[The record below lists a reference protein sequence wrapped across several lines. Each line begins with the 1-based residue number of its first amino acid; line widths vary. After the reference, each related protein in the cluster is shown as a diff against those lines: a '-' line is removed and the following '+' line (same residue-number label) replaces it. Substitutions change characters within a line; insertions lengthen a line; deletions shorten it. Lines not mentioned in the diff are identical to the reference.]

1 MAEERKITILVAE
14 DSQVTLAALKH
25 LLAQCHGFRM
35 VGHAPDGPSAVRMAR
50 ELNPDVVIMDIG
62 LPQMSGIEA
71 TRRIKSELPETKVV
85 MLTVHESDA
94 SVFDALRAG
103 AHGYCLKTV
112 NAQQLSTAIKTV
124 YDGAAWLDP
133 KIARRV
139 LEAATNPAAAAD
151 EGRDVPKV
159 SLSSRELE
167 VLRLVVEG
175 LTNQEI
181 ASKLIL
187 SVETVKS
194 HVRHIMDKM
203 AVSDRTQAAVKAVRD
218 RLV

>member
-1 MAEERKITILVAE
+1 MAEEREINILVAE

-25 LLAQCHGFRM
+25 LLAQCPGFRM
-35 VGHAPDGPSAVRMAR
+35 VGHAQDGPSAVRMAR
-50 ELNPDVVIMDIG
+50 QLNPDVVIMDIG

-85 MLTVHESDA
+85 MLTVHDSDT
-94 SVFDALRAG
+94 SVFEALRAG

-112 NAQQLSTAIKTV
+112 NTHQLSTAIKTV

-139 LEAATNPAAAAD
+139 LEAATTPGTVGD
-151 EGRDVPKV
+151 EEPDVPKV
-159 SLSSRELE
+159 SLSARELE

-181 ASKLIL
+181 AAKLIL

-203 AVSDRTQAAVKAVRD
+203 AVSDRTQAAVKAVRE

>member
-1 MAEERKITILVAE
+1 VAEERKITILVAE

-25 LLAQCHGFRM
+25 LLAQCPGFRM
-35 VGHAPDGPSAVRMAR
+35 VGQAPDGPSVVRMAR

-71 TRRIKSELPETKVV
+71 KVV
-85 MLTVHESDA
+85 MLTVHESDT
-94 SVFDALRAG
+94 SVFEALRAG

-139 LEAATNPAAAAD
+139 LEAATTPAAVAD
-151 EGRDVPKV
+151 EGPDVPKV

-181 ASKLIL
+181 AAKLIL